1 VSAEQTR
8 RRILEAAS
16 ELIAEDG
23 IEAVR
28 IARVATRAGSSTAL
42 VHHYF
47 STREELLTEAL
58 LRAFE
63 VAAEERFGEELS
75 VDGGPTATLALAIRQ
90 NLPAP
95 QPDRQ
100 DWVLWVELW
109 LRAARD
115 PELRPVAARLYERYH
130 RWIEEVI
137 IAGVERGE
145 FRTDDPGRVADKLM
159 AMTDGTGLRAL
170 LDDPA
175 MSLERAHR
183 ICAEVIAAE
192 LATDPDRLAGAV
204 LSDAG
209 GVQDVFR

>member
-8 RRILEAAS
+8 ERILEAAS

-23 IEAVR
+23 IDAVR
-28 IARVATRAGSSTAL
+28 IARVANRARASTAL

-58 LRAFE
+58 LRAFD
-63 VAAEERFGEELS
+63 VAAEERFGEEVNVEGS
-75 VDGGPTATLALAIRQ
+75 ATAALALAIRQ
-90 NLPAP
+90 NLPGP
-95 QPDRQ
+95 GPDRD

-130 RWIEEVI
+130 HWIEELIVQ
-137 IAGVERGE
+137 GVQRGE
-145 FRTDDPGRVADKLM
+145 FRTDDPGRVADKVM
-159 AMTDGTGLRAL
+159 ALTDGTGLRAL
-170 LDDPA
+170 IEDPE

-183 ICAEVIAAE
+183 LSAEVVAAE
-192 LATDPDRLAGAV
+192 LAVDPDRLA
-204 LSDAG
+204 AG
-209 GVQDVFR
+209 IFDRTSPG